1 MDLNCSILEKSS
13 LAKHFNNKSRENK
26 TPSLQNFSKLLVQ
39 TPDMRTL
46 MSDLKKEKEFDNI
59 KLEDLQ
65 KDLEKK
71 EPCIVCDEETTDYY
85 KVKCSYVTKSLLS
98 ELKKLNICPIKLLQF
113 LRMYFFQLQEG
124 EYNELYN
131 LSNCK
136 CQYKNSWKYIVAD
149 RIISNE
155 NKKVELFD
163 VMALNKEDQEAYL
176 IHAKKRL

>member
-1 MDLNCSILEKSS
+1 M
-13 LAKHFNNKSRENK
+13 
-26 TPSLQNFSKLLVQ
+26 
-39 TPDMRTL
+39 
-46 MSDLKKEKEFDNI
+46 
-59 KLEDLQ
+59 
-65 KDLEKK
+65 
-71 EPCIVCDEETTDYY
+71 
-85 KVKCSYVTKSLLS
+85 TKSLLS

>member
-1 MDLNCSILEKSS
+1 M
-13 LAKHFNNKSRENK
+13 AKHFNNKSSENK

-85 KVKCSYVTKSLLS
+85 KAKCSYVTKSLLS
-98 ELKKLNICPIKLLQF
+98 ELKKIKYLSDQATAISENVFLPITGRGVQWTL
-113 LRMYFFQLQEG
+113 
-124 EYNELYN
+124 
-131 LSNCK
+131 
-136 CQYKNSWKYIVAD
+136 
-149 RIISNE
+149 
-155 NKKVELFD
+155 
-163 VMALNKEDQEAYL
+163 
-176 IHAKKRL
+176 